1 MADGEEEPALGSLT
15 DLCQSLLSTF
25 RSKKSGNDQGLHLGE
40 ESLASSRGNKGQGFK
55 RATGTVG
62 QEAAAPLGGPT
73 ATPLTLCVLG
83 WGRLLPGGVS
93 ISF

>member
-1 MADGEEEPALGSLT
+1 MGREEPALGSLI

-25 RSKKSGNDQGLHLGE
+25 LGPGKQAMTRVFHLGE
-40 ESLASSRGNKGQGFK
+40 ESSASSWGNKSQGFK
-55 RATGTVG
+55 RAAETVG

-73 ATPLTLCVLG
+73 AALLNLCVLG
-83 WGRLLPGGVS
+83 WGRLLLTGVS